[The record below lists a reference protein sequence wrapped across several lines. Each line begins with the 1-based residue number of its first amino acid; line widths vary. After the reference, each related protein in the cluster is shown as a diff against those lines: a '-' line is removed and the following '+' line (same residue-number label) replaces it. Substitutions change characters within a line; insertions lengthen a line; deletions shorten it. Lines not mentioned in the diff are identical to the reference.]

1 MRIVVKGLNW
11 LGDAV
16 MSLPT
21 LASLRSMHPKAHI
34 AVLTRRWLA
43 DLYRAAPVD
52 ETLAYDTWLQ
62 GMRAAKKSKFESA
75 LILPR
80 SFSSAFMLF
89 TARVPRRIGYRGEAR
104 TAMLT
109 DAIQRDKELL
119 TIHRVHYYH
128 HLLKSLGQPPAAKA
142 PRIDL
147 PQDAR
152 EWAAEAMAGDG
163 WIGVNPGAT
172 YGAAKQW
179 FPDRFIDVIKRLKR
193 KTVVVGGPGDAELGA
208 RVAAETGAINLA
220 GKTTVLQSA
229 AAIARC
235 SLFLTNDTGPMHVAD
250 AVGTPIVAIFG
261 PTDWIAT
268 APFGRNHVIVRKEM
282 DCAPCLKRVC
292 PLKHHNCMKWVSAD
306 DVYAACRKLA

>member
-1 MRIVVKGLNW
+1 MRIVAKGLNW

-21 LASLRSMHPKAHI
+21 LTSLRSMHPKAHI
-34 AVLTRRWLA
+34 AVLTRRWLG

-52 ETLAYDTWLQ
+52 EVLAYDTWLQ
-62 GMRAAKKSKFESA
+62 GVRVAKKSKFDTA

-104 TAMLT
+104 SAMLT
-109 DAIQRDKELL
+109 DAVARDKALL
-119 TIHRVHYYH
+119 KIHRVHYYH
-128 HLLKSLGQPPAAKA
+128 HLLKSLGDPPAVTA
-142 PRIDL
+142 PKIDL
-147 PQDAR
+147 PADAR
-152 EWAAEAMAGDG
+152 DWAAQALGGDG
-163 WIGVNPGAT
+163 WLGVNPGAT

-179 FPDRFIDVIKRLKR
+179 FPDRFIAVIKRLKM
-193 KTVVVGGPGDAELGA
+193 KTVVVGGTGDAELA
-208 RVAAETGAINLA
+208 TRMAKETGALNLA

-235 SLFLTNDTGPMHVAD
+235 SLFLTNDTGPMHLAD

-261 PTDWIAT
+261 PTDWVAT
-268 APFGRNHVIVRKEM
+268 PPFGKKHVIVRKEIE
-282 DCAPCLKRVC
+282 CAPCMKRLC

-306 DVYAACRKLA
+306 DVYAACKKLA